1 MMKKISLEDWNKEWD
16 SVDDKESVPLCELP
30 FSVNEIE
37 RLFNIQLLT
46 HSCEGLGDCYGDPV
60 EIDGLLYWMQGYMD
74 KDCKDPA
81 VHLLVKRTKTPL
93 KTYLDTACKF
103 FGVKAK
109 ELRYVAE
116 QIIKET

>member
-1 MMKKISLEDWNKEWD
+1 MTEWD

-37 RLFNIQLLT
+37 RLFNTQLLT
-46 HSCEGLGDCYGDPV
+46 HSGEGLGDCYGDPV
-60 EIDGLLYWMQGYMD
+60 EIDGLLFWMQGYMD

-103 FGVKAK
+103 FGVKA
-109 ELRYVAE
+109 EDLRYVNKQVDQE
-116 QIIKET
+116 SHSS